1 MAPHTI
7 TQGTSVQRRTIA
19 MTDPYWVPGPLYS
32 VGHITYQN
40 EHFNDLG
47 FRNEIPVPLPIS
59 VGQSYFGS
67 NEGALGLPKQLVFSN
82 QGEYFARGGYL
93 RTNNGKPMVNIYSPE
108 FNFTRASVT
117 KQV

>member
-1 MAPHTI
+1 MGPPTI